1 MSPTCTP
8 DKLFRYNT
16 IYLYLRMV
24 LFKNLTIMKNRLL
37 PMLALATVCLWTG
50 NSANAQVITEFTP
63 TKKGDKQIVFQRKN
77 KPDSKLYDVQ
87 RNGNYTTYFPKRTQ
101 RPLLANSEEGVDVK
115 FDLKFDEENYSL
127 SMINIYNTKGEAL
140 IRWYSDV
147 EENIL
152 NVPADVYD
160 ICCVLFPNR
169 SFDNVTPES
178 IWLFKEKVNI
188 SKDTIITFDAAE
200 ATNVINIEQYNK
212 SGELY
217 KPVSIDLNTGNI
229 LDPGNVSSI
238 YCWSSIFPKDYCY
251 DGLLY
256 TYSGSQDLLWGGFD
270 DYQFNIKTNEVSDR
284 ITFTFTR
291 VVIDKENNIFVN
303 KYVQEGCN
311 NSITLKNNPDN
322 YVCYTEKFIPTLAGK
337 ETGSYGMP
345 GLDLTILCNDKEQDG
360 IYFYPGKSSGESKN
374 DVSLYID
381 AVKTS
386 ETGHSYDVM
395 AAPMFGDELN
405 MSVMEYPMED
415 GTVIRDTT
423 YSYSCI
429 TGLPIYTDGKNTE
442 YVRTPNYSFRKP
454 INGGDAIMYP
464 GHEAFS
470 FTNENKGMLY
480 GASAPFCNF
489 EMTSFFSEN
498 LNATMFYYNPLYIGQ
513 MGEQR
518 GTDLNYTQT
527 TVKFNN
533 NEVYDG
539 DYYGV
544 REFTY
549 NWATSSHEK
558 GVFDLTFTNSNIE
571 VDGLAGK
578 NVTHII
584 YDEQK
589 EDAMAPVLQML
600 QFRSTDDVVTNSF
613 ENPKDGIL
621 QFAGGDFVYNEIPG
635 TDINWYDCKEQA
647 VAVAYSPY
655 GQDSWTE
662 LAVDEIPELY
672 RMPGFGYFYR
682 GSLESVNR
690 ESSNGWY
697 DLKITLTD
705 ASGNMQEQTISPA
718 FRIGNVTGVSE
729 TLQSTM
735 SLRHVGRLLYVDG
748 VDSAGVS
755 VYTADGMC
763 VVKAADAVTRPVS
776 LGNVAPGMYV
786 VRATAADGRQIVR
799 KITVH

>member
-8 DKLFRYNT
+8 DKLFCYNT

-37 PMLALATVCLWTG
+37 PMLALAAVCLWTE

-77 KPDSKLYDVQ
+77 KPDPKLYDMQ
-87 RNGNYTTYFPKRTQ
+87 RNGNYITYFPKRTQ

-115 FDLKFDEENYSL
+115 FDLKFDEENYFP
-127 SMINIYNTKGEAL
+127 SMISIYNTKGEAV

-160 ICCVLFPNR
+160 ICCVLLPNK

-188 SKDTIITFDAAE
+188 TKDTVVTFDAAE
-200 ATNVINIEQYNK
+200 ATNFINVELYNK
-212 SGELY
+212 SGELFR
-217 KPVSIDLNTGNI
+217 PISIDPYTGNI

-238 YCWSSIFPKDYCY
+238 YCWSSIFPKDYY
-251 DGLLY
+251 YNGLLY
-256 TYSGSQDLLWGGFD
+256 TYSGNQDLWGGFESN
-270 DYQFNIKTNEVSDR
+270 QFNIRTNEVSDR
-284 ITFTFTR
+284 ITFAFTR
-291 VVIDKENNIFVN
+291 VTIDKENNIFVN

-311 NSITLKNNPDN
+311 NSVTFKNSHDN
-322 YVCYTEKFIPTLAGK
+322 YVCYTEEFVPTPAGK
-337 ETGSYGMP
+337 ETGSYGIP
-345 GLDLTILCNDKEQDG
+345 GLDFTILCNDKEQQG
-360 IYFYPGKSSGESKN
+360 IYFYPGVSSCESRN

-415 GTVIRDTT
+415 GTVYRDTT

-429 TGLPIYTDGKNTE
+429 MGLPVYTDGKNTE

-489 EMTSFFSEN
+489 EMTSFFSEY
-498 LNATMFYYNPLYIGQ
+498 LNATMFYYYPLYIGQ
-513 MGEQR
+513 LGEQR
-518 GTDLNYTQT
+518 ETDLNYTQT
-527 TVKFNN
+527 TVKFND
-533 NEVYDG
+533 NEVYNG
-539 DYYGV
+539 DYSGV

-549 NWATSSHEK
+549 NWATSSPEK

-600 QFRSTDDVVTNSF
+600 QFRSADDVVTNSF

-635 TDINWYDCKEQA
+635 TDINWYDCKEQT

-697 DLKITLTD
+697 DLKVTLTD

-718 FRIGNVTGVSE
+718 FRIANTTGVSE
-729 TLQSTM
+729 TLQGTM
-735 SLRHVGRLLYVDG
+735 NLRHEGGQIYVTGTEKAGLTVYSVDG
-748 VDSAGVS
+748 
-755 VYTADGMC
+755 TC
-763 VVKAADAVTRPVS
+763 VMKVADAVSRPVTVS
-776 LGNVAPGMYV
+776 DITPGMYV
-786 VRATAADGRQIVR
+786 VKATSADGNQIVK
-799 KITVH
+799 KITVR

>member
-1 MSPTCTP
+1 
-8 DKLFRYNT
+8 
-16 IYLYLRMV
+16 
-24 LFKNLTIMKNRLL
+24 
-37 PMLALATVCLWTG
+37 
-50 NSANAQVITEFTP
+50 
-63 TKKGDKQIVFQRKN
+63 
-77 KPDSKLYDVQ
+77 
-87 RNGNYTTYFPKRTQ
+87 
-101 RPLLANSEEGVDVK
+101 
-115 FDLKFDEENYSL
+115 
-127 SMINIYNTKGEAL
+127 
-140 IRWYSDV
+140 
-147 EENIL
+147 
-152 NVPADVYD
+152 
-160 ICCVLFPNR
+160 
-169 SFDNVTPES
+169 
-178 IWLFKEKVNI
+178 
-188 SKDTIITFDAAE
+188 
-200 ATNVINIEQYNK
+200 
-212 SGELY
+212 
-217 KPVSIDLNTGNI
+217 
-229 LDPGNVSSI
+229 
-238 YCWSSIFPKDYCY
+238 
-251 DGLLY
+251 
-256 TYSGSQDLLWGGFD
+256 
-270 DYQFNIKTNEVSDR
+270 
-284 ITFTFTR
+284 
-291 VVIDKENNIFVN
+291 
-303 KYVQEGCN
+303 
-311 NSITLKNNPDN
+311 
-322 YVCYTEKFIPTLAGK
+322 
-337 ETGSYGMP
+337 
-345 GLDLTILCNDKEQDG
+345 
-360 IYFYPGKSSGESKN
+360 
-374 DVSLYID
+374 
-381 AVKTS
+381 
-386 ETGHSYDVM
+386 
-395 AAPMFGDELN
+395 
-405 MSVMEYPMED
+405 
-415 GTVIRDTT
+415 
-423 YSYSCI
+423 
-429 TGLPIYTDGKNTE
+429 
-442 YVRTPNYSFRKP
+442 
-454 INGGDAIMYP
+454 MYP

-558 GVFDLTFTNSNIE
+558 GVFDLTFANSNIE

-635 TDINWYDCKEQA
+635 TDINWYDCKAQT

-655 GQDSWTE
+655 GQNSWTE

-735 SLRHVGRLLYVDG
+735 SLRHVGRQLYVDG